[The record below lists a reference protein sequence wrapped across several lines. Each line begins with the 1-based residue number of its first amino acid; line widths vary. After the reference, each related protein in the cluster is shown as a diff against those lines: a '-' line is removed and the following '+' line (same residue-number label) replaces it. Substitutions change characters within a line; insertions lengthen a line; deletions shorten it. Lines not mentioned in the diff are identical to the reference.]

1 MADTG
6 TDRPITRDDLRAG
19 FAGIQAEVDD
29 QAETVRTTALVVG
42 AVVVAVV
49 VVVAFGLGR
58 RKGKQDKTVVEI
70 RRV

>member
-1 MADTG
+1 MASTG
-6 TDRPITRDDLRAG
+6 TDRPITHDDLRAG

-29 QAETVRTTALVVG
+29 RAETARTTALAVG

-58 RKGKQDKTVVEI
+58 RKGKQEKTVVEI